1 MLFAR
6 KSFVFKEQ
14 FRYDDDLLKRN
25 NQFLPET
32 ERERGNKGPEKKR
45 RRRKKK
51 KNGVTRKDNRR
62 ICATDYL
69 INLREHLFR
78 ETRFAMKM

>member
-32 ERERGNKGPEKKR
+32 KRERAREQRAEKK

>member
-32 ERERGNKGPEKKR
+32 ERERGNKGRKKKEEEKKR
-45 RRRKKK
+45 RM
-51 KNGVTRKDNRR
+51 V
-62 ICATDYL
+62 
-69 INLREHLFR
+69 
-78 ETRFAMKM
+78 